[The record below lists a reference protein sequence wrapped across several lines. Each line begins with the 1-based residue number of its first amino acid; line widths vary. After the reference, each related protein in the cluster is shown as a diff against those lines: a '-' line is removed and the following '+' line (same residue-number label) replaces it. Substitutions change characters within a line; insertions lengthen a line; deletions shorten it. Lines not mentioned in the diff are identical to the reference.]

1 MIYILSFFVTLAM
14 AIAFVWLVIRLKA
27 WVDGQ

>member
-1 MIYILSFFVTLAM
+1 MTFILSFIITLVM

>member
-27 WVDGQ
+27 WVDGR